1 MCTQAGS
8 FLQVDRVHTD
18 SPYPTSPYL
27 WSSRET
33 NLRSWVWP
41 TVSNRLSR
49 QCQLALDW
57 PSASS
62 RWLCSDGQWILYR
75 QSLPPDG
82 CVQMDSGFFI
92 DSHCLPFR
100 WTVDSPSTVT
110 AMIRELL
117 LQTFVAV
124 NPTFAAANPYCGYKH
139 ELCNNFT
146 LSPHNLSSA
155 VWLMVQYQK
164 Y

>member
-92 DSHCLPFR
+92 DSHCLPMAVFR
-100 WTVDSPSTVT
+100 WTVDS
-110 AMIRELL
+110 
-117 LQTFVAV
+117 
-124 NPTFAAANPYCGYKH
+124 
-139 ELCNNFT
+139 
-146 LSPHNLSSA
+146 SSA
-155 VWLMVQYQK
+155 VTASRWLCSYGQWILYRQSLPPDSCVQMDSGFFIDSHCLPLA
-164 Y
+164 